1 MSASKAAQTPR
12 LRRPQVVLDF
22 TYSAETS
29 RKPAPVYHGDAP
41 LTVGKGVMTETAIAD
56 LRLINRILRRDE
68 TALSELYTQYGSQVF
83 GITLHVLQ
91 DRTLAEEATQDTF
104 LKIWN
109 SAHKW
114 DAERGKLS
122 TWIFTIARYTAIDIL
137 RREVHQI
144 AASAVELDEMIQ
156 VAGQPGHHNDALDAE
171 LMKSLIARLP
181 PEQIEAIELAFFK
194 GMTHQE
200 IAAHLRQPLGTIKS
214 RIRGGLQMLRGIWL
228 REMR

>member
-1 MSASKAAQTPR
+1 MQASNWDSKPVNPD
-12 LRRPQVVLDF
+12 LRVVRSVLQF
-22 TYSAETS
+22 TYSAETT
-29 RKPAPVYHGDAP
+29 RKSAPVQHAP
-41 LTVGKGVMTETAIAD
+41 LSVGKEVMTETAIAD

-68 TALSELYTQYGSQVF
+68 TALSELYTQHGSQVF

-109 SAHKW
+109 SAHNW

-137 RREVHQI
+137 RREVHQV

-156 VAGQPGHHNDALDAE
+156 LAGQPGHNHDALDAE
-171 LMKSLIARLP
+171 LMKSLIAR
-181 PEQIEAIELAFFK
+181 QI
-194 GMTHQE
+194 GR
-200 IAAHLRQPLGTIKS
+200 AAGRE
-214 RIRGGLQMLRGIWL
+214 RG
-228 REMR
+228 